1 VRLKNVNFGYVFNKP
16 TNFIEAIN
24 VYGSVSN
31 IFTLTNYSWFD
42 PDVNAFGGDASRRGV
57 DMNSYPNSRTY
68 TLGVRIGF

>member
-1 VRLKNVNFGYVFNKP
+1 V
-16 TNFIEAIN
+16 
-24 VYGSVSN
+24 
-31 IFTLTNYSWFD
+31 FTLTNYSWFD